1 MSTAM
6 EIELKLLLDANDNER
21 LRQHPLVAAHSDGQ
35 SSHQNLLARYF
46 DTADF
51 ALRRQQAG
59 LRVRQIDGM
68 WIQTMKAGGSV
79 HGGLHQRNE
88 WEGPVKRAW
97 PELGKLKKMMGA
109 DADWHALLDGDL
121 AKRLETQ
128 FTVRVER
135 DKWDVRVGD
144 DDIELVLDHGSVEHQ
159 EHSSPVNEIELEL
172 KSGSPQGLYAF
183 ALALLDDIPL
193 RLSNTSKAERGYALC
208 SQSGT
213 IVSKARAPVLPAGA
227 SVLQGMQAVV
237 DSCLQQIQANEDGV
251 IHTDNPESVHQ
262 MRVGVRRLR
271 SALKLFDGAAPCPPE
286 LLEEIDWLGGVLGGA
301 RDWEVLSGG
310 TLQRLADSPAALR
323 HLLAI
328 QQPVLLQAK
337 LARRDAAQALLSPRY
352 TRLLLRFCSW
362 LLELPAQAELD
373 GATLARPLQKFAR
386 DTIKRNQ
393 QRLLARGKAIAADG
407 DAASLHRL
415 RIAGKKAR
423 YALEFFQPLYRAG
436 GVRRQI
442 GALTAIQDELGRH
455 NDLSVAGRLL
465 AQLQQEH
472 SGSAESIAF
481 ARGYLLAQ
489 QSQETGAVLK
499 AWRAFKT
506 LPPPRPAG

>member
-1 MSTAM
+1 M

-21 LRQHPLVAAHSDGQ
+21 LRQHPLIAAHSDGQ

-46 DTADF
+46 DTSDF

-59 LRVRQIDGM
+59 LRVRQVDGS

-109 DADWHALLDGDL
+109 DTDWRALLDGDL
-121 AKRLETQ
+121 AKRLETK

-135 DKWDVRVGD
+135 DKWDVRLGD
-144 DDIELVLDHGSVEHQ
+144 DAIELVLDHGSVEHQ
-159 EHSSPVNEIELEL
+159 EHASPVNEIELEL
-172 KSGSPQGLYAF
+172 KSGSAQGLYAF
-183 ALALLDDIPL
+183 ALALLEDIPL
-193 RLSNTSKAERGYALC
+193 RLSNISKAERGYALC

-213 IVSKARAPVLPAGA
+213 TVRKARPPALPAGA
-227 SVLQGMQAVV
+227 SVLQGMQAVI
-237 DSCLQQIQANEDGV
+237 DSCLQQIQDNEDGV
-251 IHTDNPESVHQ
+251 IHSDNPESLHQ

-271 SALKLFDGAAPCPPE
+271 SALKLFDGAAPCPAG
-286 LLEEIDWLGGVLGGA
+286 LVEEIGWLGGALGGA
-301 RDWEVLSGG
+301 RDWEVLAAG
-310 TLQRLADSPAALR
+310 TLQRLADTPAALR

-328 QQPVLLQAK
+328 QQPVLRQARQ
-337 LARRDAAQALLSPRY
+337 ARHDAAQALLSPRY
-352 TRLLLRFCSW
+352 TRLLLRLCSW
-362 LLELPAQAELD
+362 LLELPAQAGQD
-373 GATLARPLQKFAR
+373 GAALARPLKKFAR
-386 DTIKRNQ
+386 DTIKRNHE
-393 QRLLARGKAIAADG
+393 RLLARAKAIDGG
-407 DAASLHRL
+407 DAANLHRL

-423 YALEFFQPLYRAG
+423 YALEFFQTLYRAG

-442 GALTAIQDELGRH
+442 GALSAMQDELGRH

-481 ARGYLLAQ
+481 VRGYLLAQ
-489 QSQETGAVLK
+489 QGHETDGLAK
-499 AWRAFKT
+499 AWQAFKM